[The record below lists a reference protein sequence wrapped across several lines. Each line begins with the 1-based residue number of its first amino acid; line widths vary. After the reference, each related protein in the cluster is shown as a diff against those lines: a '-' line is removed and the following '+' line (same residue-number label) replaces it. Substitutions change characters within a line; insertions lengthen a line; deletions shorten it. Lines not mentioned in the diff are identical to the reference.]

1 LRTPWADGT
10 MARPVRTYPFRV
22 ELAEADYLALL
33 KAAPKGKPLTRSLV
47 AAEDAPGRRGRYHF
61 QGSHAEGLLLRTLA
75 LVSAPA
81 ALPAINR
88 ALAAVEKAER

>member
-1 LRTPWADGT
+1 
-10 MARPVRTYPFRV
+10 MARPVRTYPFQV
-22 ELAEADYLALL
+22 ELGETEYQALL
-33 KAAPKGKPLTRSLV
+33 KAAPKGKPLTRRLV
-47 AAEDAPGRRGRYHF
+47 AAEDVPGRRGRYRF

-88 ALAAVEKAER
+88 ALASADKAEKR